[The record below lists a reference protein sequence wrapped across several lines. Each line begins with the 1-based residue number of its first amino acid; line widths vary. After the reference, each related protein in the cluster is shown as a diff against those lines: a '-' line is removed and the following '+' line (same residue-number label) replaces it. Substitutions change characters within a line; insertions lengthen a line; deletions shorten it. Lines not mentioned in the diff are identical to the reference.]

1 MRKTVSSWAAAFI
14 VGLLER
20 LSRTSVSER
29 DSPANDPAANTSMT
43 NAT

>member
-1 MRKTVSSWAAAFI
+1 MIPASTN
-14 VGLLER
+14 LLER
-20 LSRTSVSER
+20 LSRTSVSSER